1 MVPEFV
7 ERIGGSE
14 WVQAQPARRTNFGG
28 GLGERE
34 AKRSLPQPARVGS
47 ADMSFSGKSRKN
59 GEFGN
64 FNLWFPNS
72 SIDPAAA
79 SGCRLSLPGG
89 RKNAGGREIIID
101 N

>member
-1 MVPEFV
+1 M
-7 ERIGGSE
+7 
-14 WVQAQPARRTNFGG
+14 T
-28 GLGERE
+28 
-34 AKRSLPQPARVGS
+34 
-47 ADMSFSGKSRKN
+47 FSGKSRKT

-64 FNLWFPNS
+64 SNLWFPNS

-89 RKNAGGREIIID
+89 SKWMSALPTCLPGGRKNAGGREIIID

>member
-1 MVPEFV
+1 
-7 ERIGGSE
+7 
-14 WVQAQPARRTNFGG
+14 
-28 GLGERE
+28 
-34 AKRSLPQPARVGS
+34 
-47 ADMSFSGKSRKN
+47 MSFSGKSRKT